1 MTVTQHHRRRLGKGT
16 VTRMLGAVIA
26 ARQRRLLVKIESR
39 LSRTD
44 PRLASKFGMF
54 SRLANGEEMPWIEQL
69 MAAAFRRDGEVM
81 RVGRLSQLLRIAF
94 GLAAPAALVT
104 ALTAG
109 SRTPAHCAP
118 VKAAQGS
125 ALQFRGVPL
134 CTR

>member
-1 MTVTQHHRRRLGKGT
+1 MTVTQHHRRRPGKGT
-16 VTRMLGAVIA
+16 VRRMLGAVIA

-69 MAAAFRRDGEVM
+69 TAAAFRREVM
-81 RVGRLSQLLRIAF
+81 RVGRLSQRLRIAF
-94 GLAAPAALVT
+94 GLAAAAALVT
-104 ALTAG
+104 ALIAG
-109 SRTPAHCAP
+109 SRTPAHCVP
-118 VKAAQGS
+118 MKAAQGS